1 MAHTPH
7 PPLHTVAVLA
17 FQGISPFHLSVPC
30 VVFGESLPGVPPY
43 AVRVCALE
51 EGPLDT
57 NAGFSLKAQW
67 GLDGLEGAD
76 TVIVPSWRDPGEP
89 APQALR
95 DALVAAHRRGAQ
107 IIGLCLGAYVLAQ
120 AGLLHGRRATTH
132 WAYADDF
139 ARRHPTVELDA
150 RVLYVQDGPVLTS
163 AGTSAAI
170 DCCLHVLRQQWG
182 VEAANRVARRLVA
195 APHRQGGQAQYI
207 EHPLPATA
215 RNVRLASLLD
225 WVRAH
230 LEQPHSV
237 DSLAQRAHMSRRTFT
252 RQFSQLV
259 GVPVA
264 QWLLQERLGR
274 AQQLLESSSESVEA
288 VALRTGFGSPV
299 SMRQQ
304 FRKNFGVSP
313 SQWRATFRGE
323 S

>member
-1 MAHTPH
+1 M
-7 PPLHTVAVLA
+7 HTVAVLA
-17 FQGISPFHLSVPC
+17 FHGISPFHLSVPC
-30 VVFGESLPGVPPY
+30 VVFGDKLLANP
-43 AVRVCALE
+43 ACTVRVCALE
-51 EGPLDT
+51 SGTLDT
-57 NAGFSLKAQW
+57 NADFSLTTRW
-67 GLDGLEGAD
+67 GLEGLAGAD
-76 TVIVPSWRDPGEP
+76 TIIVPSWRDPAET
-89 APQALR
+89 APQALL
-95 DALVAAHRRGAQ
+95 DALVAAHQRGAH

-139 ARRHPTVELDA
+139 ARRYPTVALNA
-150 RVLYVQDGPVLTS
+150 QVLYVQDGPMLTS
-163 AGTSAAI
+163 AGTSAAM

-215 RNVRLASLLD
+215 RNARLAELLD

-230 LEQPHSV
+230 LELAHSV

-252 RQFSQLV
+252 RQFTQLV
-259 GVPVA
+259 GAPVA
-264 QWLLQERLGR
+264 QWLLQQRLGR
-274 AQQLLESSSESVEA
+274 AQQLLESSDEA
-288 VALRTGFGSPV
+288 VDAIALRAGFGSPV

-304 FRKNFGVSP
+304 FRKSFGVSP

-323 S
+323 G

>member
-1 MAHTPH
+1 M
-7 PPLHTVAVLA
+7 HTVAILA

-30 VVFGESLPGVPPY
+30 VVFGDPLPAGPQCV
-43 AVRVCALE
+43 VRVCAWE
-51 EGPLDT
+51 SGPLDT
-57 NAGFSLKAQW
+57 NAGFSLNAQW
-67 GLDGLEGAD
+67 GLDGLEDAD
-76 TVIVPSWRDPGEP
+76 TVIVPSWRDPAEP
-89 APQALR
+89 APQALL
-95 DALVAAHRRGAQ
+95 DALVAAHQRGAQ

-132 WAYADDF
+132 WAYAEDF
-139 ARRHPTVELDA
+139 ARRHPTVALDA
-150 RVLYVQDGPVLTS
+150 QVLYVQDGPVLTS

-215 RNVRLASLLD
+215 RNARLAGLLD

-230 LEQPHSV
+230 LEQAHSV

-252 RQFSQLV
+252 RQFTQLV
-259 GVPVA
+259 GTPVA
-264 QWLLQERLGR
+264 QWLLHERLGR
-274 AQQLLESSSESVEA
+274 AQQLLESSSESVDA
-288 VALRTGFGSPV
+288 VALRAGFGSPV

-304 FRKNFGVSP
+304 FRKSFGVSP

-323 S
+323 D